1 MLRTDFYNL
10 RLIPESPNN
19 ISITFKAS
27 GGIMKIFIS
36 WSGERSKALAIALK
50 EWIPLIL
57 QYAQP
62 WVSEKDISAGDRW
75 AQAVSGELESSNFG
89 ILCITP
95 ENLSSEWILFEAG
108 ALSKSMLDAK
118 VIPLL
123 FGLELS
129 DLSGPLSQ
137 FQALKIDQ
145 KGIMDVIT
153 AINAVSETKA
163 SETTINQLVPAI
175 WPQLQQKI
183 DDIPGKAPAGK
194 HIRPTGEILEELV
207 SQVRGLGSRM
217 NERDIDV
224 TDRDMRYPSK
234 SYRDLDPRMFDEL
247 MHGNTDSREGD
258 FSLLILAGLIRDR
271 IPWLAEVLLESHREL
286 KIASAEEAREIGH
299 RLMRLVKQTM
309 RGRFGERF
317 MGRSKA
323 DDVLMMELPMFID
336 RVVSSRIE
344 FRTKIAEISAES
356 PTDND

>member
-1 MLRTDFYNL
+1 
-10 RLIPESPNN
+10 
-19 ISITFKAS
+19 
-27 GGIMKIFIS
+27 MKVFIS

-75 AQAVSGELESSNFG
+75 AQAISGELDSSNFG

-137 FQALKIDQ
+137 FQALKVDQ
-145 KGIMDVIT
+145 QGVMDVIK

-163 SETTINQLVPAI
+163 SEATINQLVPAL
-175 WPQLQQKI
+175 WPQLQYKI
-183 DDIPGKAPAGK
+183 NDIPGKAPAGK
-194 HIRPTGEILEELV
+194 HTRPQGEILEELV

-217 NERDIDV
+217 
-224 TDRDMRYPSK
+224 
-234 SYRDLDPRMFDEL
+234 RDLDPEFVDRDLKYMHRMHRDFDPRIIDEL
-247 MHGNTDSREGD
+247 MHGAMDTRDGD
-258 FSLLILAGLIRDR
+258 FSLLILAGLMRDSM
-271 IPWLAEVLLESHREL
+271 PWLAEILVESHREL
-286 KIASAEEAREIGH
+286 KNAGPKEAKEIAH
-299 RLMRLVKQTM
+299 RLMRVVEQTT

-317 MGRSKA
+317 MGRAKA
-323 DDVLMMELPMFID
+323 GQLLMMELPRLID
-336 RVVSSRIE
+336 RAVSSRIE
-344 FRTKIAEISAES
+344 FRTKVGEIGAEDS
-356 PTDND
+356 TDSD